1 MDPFGYHN
9 VQHTPGLWVHY
20 NRHTI
25 FSLVVNNFCAQ
36 YPSAEDAD
44 PFLNSLRAKYLITI
58 DMEAAV
64 YIVNKLEW
72 DYVHRTVTS
81 SIPNYVLKTLH
92 RFQHIMR
99 GGKEYF
105 PHICAPIQ
113 YGQKIQYEY
122 PLDAAEYLS

>member
-44 PFLNSLRAKYLITI
+44 PFFKFPQSQISYHNRYGSGSLHCKQVRVGLCAQNRH
-58 DMEAAV
+58 
-64 YIVNKLEW
+64 IVNPKL
-72 DYVHRTVTS
+72 
-81 SIPNYVLKTLH
+81 
-92 RFQHIMR
+92 
-99 GGKEYF
+99 
-105 PHICAPIQ
+105 CAQ
-113 YGQKIQYEY
+113 
-122 PLDAAEYLS
+122 DFA